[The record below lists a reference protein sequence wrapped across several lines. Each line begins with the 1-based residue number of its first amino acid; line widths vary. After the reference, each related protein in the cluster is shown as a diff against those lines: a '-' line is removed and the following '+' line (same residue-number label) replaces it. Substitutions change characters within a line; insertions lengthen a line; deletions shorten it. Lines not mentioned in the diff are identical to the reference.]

1 MAHAAALTLCCAHG
15 TLVRERGRGIGSAIT
30 VAPLQEARALGY
42 RLAILNAS
50 AMGAPV
56 YRRLG
61 FQEDFTYRGYAWQP
75 E

>member
-1 MAHAAALTLCCAHG
+1 
-15 TLVRERGRGIGSAIT
+15 VR
-30 VAPLQEARALGY
+30 RALGY
-42 RLAILNAS
+42 RLAILRAT

-61 FQEDFTYRGYAWQP
+61 FQEDFAYRDCIWQP